1 MLKETIKKL
10 TERESLTAEEA
21 QAAMNEIMSGD
32 ATPAQIAAFL
42 IAMRM
47 KGETVDEITGCA
59 RAMRDNVTRLNPK
72 RRPLVDTCGTGGD
85 GSDTFNISTTAAFVV
100 AGAGAAVAKHGNR
113 GVSSACGSA
122 DVLKQLG
129 VKIDAEHAVVERCI
143 DEVGLGFMFAPIF
156 HGAMKHAI
164 GPRREVGVRTIFNI
178 LGPLAN
184 PAFAEA
190 QVVGVYDRSLVEPLA
205 NVLKNLGARHAFV
218 VHGADGLD
226 EVTTTTTTTV
236 AEAIEG
242 ARGGVKVSE
251 FDPAEVG
258 METATLNDLIGGDAA
273 VNAGITEGIL
283 RGETGPRRDIVVL
296 NAAFA
301 LTAADRVKSIAE
313 GIEAASR
320 SIDSGAAMEKLE
332 RLREVSSS

>member
-1 MLKETIKKL
+1 MLKDAIKKL
-10 TERESLTAEEA
+10 TEREDLTAEQA
-21 QAAMNEIMSGD
+21 RAAMDEIMSGE
-32 ATPAQIAAFL
+32 APPAQIAAFL

-47 KGETVDEITGCA
+47 KGETVDEITGCV
-59 RAMRDNVTRLNPK
+59 RVMRDKVSRLNPK

-85 GSDTFNISTTAAFVV
+85 GANTFNISTTAAFVV
-100 AGAGAAVAKHGNR
+100 AGAGVAVAKHGNR

-129 VKIDAEHAVVERCI
+129 VKIDADPSAVERCI
-143 DEVGLGFMFAPIF
+143 DEVGIGFMFAPLY

-190 QVVGVYDRSLVEPLA
+190 QIIGVYDGSLVEPLA
-205 NVLKNLGARHAFV
+205 SVLMNLGARHAFV
-218 VHGADGLD
+218 VSGSDGLD
-226 EVTTTTTTTV
+226 EVTTTSTSII
-236 AEAIEG
+236 AEATES
-242 ARGGVKVSE
+242 GVSVSE
-251 FDPAEVG
+251 FDPAELRIG
-258 METATLNDLIGGDAA
+258 RARLKDLVGGDAA
-273 VNAGITEGIL
+273 TNAGITETIL
-283 RGETGPRRDIVVL
+283 RGEKGPRRDIVVL

-301 LTAADRVKSIAE
+301 LAAADHVEGVSE

>member
-1 MLKETIKKL
+1 MLKDAIKKL
-10 TERESLTAEEA
+10 TERKDLTAEQA
-21 QAAMNEIMSGD
+21 RAAMDEIMSGE
-32 ATPAQIAAFL
+32 APPAQIAAFL

-59 RAMRDNVTRLNPK
+59 RVMRDKVSRLNPK

-85 GSDTFNISTTAAFVV
+85 GANTFNISTTAAFVV
-100 AGAGAAVAKHGNR
+100 AGAGVAVAKHGNR

-129 VKIDAEHAVVERCI
+129 VKIDADPSAVERCI
-143 DEVGLGFMFAPIF
+143 DEVGIGFMFAPLY
-156 HGAMKHAI
+156 HCAMKHAI

-190 QVVGVYDRSLVEPLA
+190 QIVGVYDGSLVEPLA
-205 NVLKNLGARHAFV
+205 NVLMNLGARHAFV
-218 VHGADGLD
+218 VSGSDGLD
-226 EVTTTTTTTV
+226 EVTTTSTSII
-236 AEAIEG
+236 AEATES
-242 ARGGVKVSE
+242 GVSVSE
-251 FDPAEVG
+251 FDPAKLGIGRARLEALV
-258 METATLNDLIGGDAA
+258 GGDAA
-273 VNAGITEGIL
+273 TNADITETIL
-283 RGETGPRRDIVVL
+283 GGEKGPRRDIVVL

-301 LTAADRVKSIAE
+301 LAAADHVEGVSE

-320 SIDSGAAMEKLE
+320 SIDAGAAMEKLE

>member
-1 MLKETIKKL
+1 MLKDAIKKL
-10 TERESLTAEEA
+10 TERQNLSAEEA
-21 QAAMNEIMSGD
+21 KSAMNEIMSGE

-59 RAMRDNVTRLNPK
+59 RVMREKVTRLNPK

-85 GSDTFNISTTAAFVV
+85 GSNTFNISTTAAFVV
-100 AGAGAAVAKHGNR
+100 AGAGVAVAKHGNR

-129 VKIDAEHAVVERCI
+129 VKIDAEPSVVEKCI
-143 DEVGLGFMFAPIF
+143 DEVGFGFMFAPGF

-178 LGPLAN
+178 LGPLSN

-190 QVVGVYDRSLVEPLA
+190 QVLGVYDANLVEPLA
-205 NVLKNLGARHAFV
+205 HVLNNLGTRHAFV
-218 VHGADGLD
+218 VNGKDGLD
-226 EVTTTTTTTV
+226 EVTTTSASTV
-236 AEAIEG
+236 AEAKDG
-242 ARGGVKVSE
+242 QVKVSE
-251 FDPAEVG
+251 FDPADAGIEQTA
-258 METATLNDLIGGDAA
+258 MENLLGGDAA
-273 VNAGITEGIL
+273 ANAEITESIL
-283 RGETGPRRDIVVL
+283 RGEKGPRRDIVVL

-301 LTAADRVKSIAE
+301 LAAADHAATVSE
-313 GIEAASR
+313 GIEAAST
-320 SIDSGAAMEKLE
+320 SIDSGAALEKLE

>member
-1 MLKETIKKL
+1 MLKEAIKKL
-10 TERESLTAEEA
+10 TEREDLTAE
-21 QAAMNEIMSGD
+21 QARSAMNEIMSGE

-47 KGETVDEITGCA
+47 KGETVEEITGCA
-59 RAMRDNVTRLNPK
+59 RVMRDKVTRLNPK

-85 GSDTFNISTTAAFVV
+85 NSNTFNISTTAAFVV
-100 AGAGAAVAKHGNR
+100 AGARVAVAKHGNR

-129 VKIDAEHAVVERCI
+129 VKIDAEPAAVERCI
-143 DEVGLGFMFAPIF
+143 DKIGLGFMFAPLY

-190 QVVGVYDRSLVEPLA
+190 QVVGVYDQALVEPLA
-205 NVLKNLGARHAFV
+205 NVLKNLGVRHAFV
-218 VHGADGLD
+218 VSGADGLD
-226 EVTTTTTTTV
+226 EVTVTGASTV
-236 AEAIEG
+236 AEATEN
-242 ARGGVKVSE
+242 GVMLFE
-251 FDPAEVG
+251 FDPADVG
-258 METATLNDLIGGDAA
+258 ISLARPEDLIGGAAA

-283 RGETGPRRDIVVL
+283 RGEKGPRRDIVAL

-301 LTAADRVKSIAE
+301 LAAADQVKDVTE
-313 GIEAASR
+313 GVKAAYR
-320 SIDSGAAMEKLE
+320 SIDSGAALEKLE
-332 RLREVSSS
+332 RLKEVSSY